1 MGQIARHQPATLR
14 RWRAAAVL
22 GAAVLL
28 VSCGGDDD
36 DSDALPEDET
46 TSTTTDR
53 TTTTRSDTTT
63 STSGDSP
70 TTTGRGT
77 PADSTEQEIIDR
89 YVAFWQARFAAN
101 SGAPN
106 PDDPALAEYATGEQL
121 TAVVAETQRNL
132 DGGLAFRARENPANF
147 REVTVLSVDGNHAVV
162 QECFVDDGLVV
173 ERATGDV
180 VNDTVA
186 THSVRGE
193 LDRVQGEWRVS
204 RTQLV
209 QRWEGVNGC
218 ARAS

>member
-132 DGGLAFRARENPANF
+132 DDGLAFRARENPANF